1 MNGPVKVAV
10 AAVRLLA
17 GPGGPG
23 PGYRV
28 LTVITLISWLL
39 TASIGAYMLGTWIG
53 SGGVR
58 KQRANREGLSPS
70 VVLGHASLATT
81 GLALWAAYTLT
92 RWAPLAWSGVLVL
105 MPAIGLGLCTVTLLT
120 PFPAPDSAGRAG
132 AGGQL
137 AAPAEDVLA
146 SRLTDSTLT
155 RALTDAALAGRLV
168 DEVLA
173 GAAAP
178 ASPRTKGHVA
188 ALTPAGLGGLELTAF
203 LGAVHAPGGTD
214 FAA

>member
-17 GPGGPG
+17 GPGAPG
-23 PGYRV
+23 PGQRA
-28 LTVITLISWLL
+28 LTVLTLISWLL
-39 TASIGAYMLGTWIG
+39 TASIGAYMLSTWIG
-53 SGGVR
+53 AGGVR
-58 KQRANREGLSPS
+58 EQRANRDGLSPS

-92 RWAPLAWSGVLVL
+92 HWAPLAWSAVLVL
-105 MPAIGLGLCTVTLLT
+105 MPAIGLGLSTVTLLT

-146 SRLTDSTLT
+146 SRLTDATLAH
-155 RALTDAALAGRLV
+155 ALTDAALASRLV
-168 DEVLA
+168 EEVLA
-173 GAAAP
+173 SAAAAP
-178 ASPRTKGHVA
+178 ARPPRPRGHAA
-188 ALTPAGLGGLELTAF
+188 ALIPASHGMLALTTF
-203 LGAVHAPGGTD
+203 LLAVLSAVGTL
-214 FAA
+214 

>member
-1 MNGPVKVAV
+1 MSGPVKVAV

-17 GPGGPG
+17 GPGAPG
-23 PGYRV
+23 PGQRA
-28 LTVITLISWLL
+28 LTVVTLISWLL

-53 SGGVR
+53 SGGLR

-70 VVLGHASLATT
+70 VVLGHASLAIT

-105 MPAIGLGLCTVTLLT
+105 MPAIGLGLSTVTLLT

-155 RALTDAALAGRLV
+155 HALTDAALASRLV

-178 ASPRTKGHVA
+178 APPPRAKGHAA
-188 ALTPAGLGGLELTAF
+188 ALIPASHGVLALTTF
-203 LGAVHAPGGTD
+203 LLAVLAAVGTV
-214 FAA
+214 

>member
-10 AAVRLLA
+10 AAVRLFA
-17 GPGGPG
+17 GPGAPS
-23 PGYRV
+23 PGYRA
-28 LTVITLISWLL
+28 LTVVTLICWLL
-39 TASIGAYMLGTWIG
+39 TAGIGAYMLGTWIG

-92 RWAPLAWSGVLVL
+92 RWAPLAWTAVLVL
-105 MPAIGLGLCTVTLLT
+105 MPAIGLGLSTVTLLT
-120 PFPAPDSAGRAG
+120 PFPAPDSAGRPG

-155 RALTDAALAGRLV
+155 HALTDAALASRLV
-168 DEVLA
+168 EEVLA

-178 ASPRTKGHVA
+178 VPPRAKGHAA
-188 ALTPAGLGGLELTAF
+188 ALIPASHGVLALTTF
-203 LGAVHAPGGTD
+203 LLAVLAAVGTV
-214 FAA
+214 

>member
-1 MNGPVKVAV
+1 MNDPFKAAV
-10 AAVRLLA
+10 AAVHLLA
-17 GPGGPG
+17 EPGAPG
-23 PGYRV
+23 HGHRA
-28 LTVITLISWLL
+28 LTVVTLISWLL
-39 TASIGAYMLGTWIG
+39 TAGIGAYMLGTWIV
-53 SGGVR
+53 SGGVSQ
-58 KQRANREGLSPS
+58 QRANREGLSPT

-105 MPAIGLGLCTVTLLT
+105 MPAIGLGLSTVTLLT

-146 SRLTDSTLT
+146 SRLTD
-155 RALTDAALAGRLV
+155 RALAHALTVAALASKLV
-168 DEVLA
+168 EEVLA

-178 ASPRTKGHVA
+178 DPPRRARGHAA
-188 ALTPAGLGGLELTAF
+188 ALIPASHGILALTTF
-203 LGAVHAPGGTD
+203 LLAVLAAVGTV
-214 FAA
+214 